1 MFKKANGFWKSDFRL
16 NGKRYQHTWEVK
28 DKNEALK
35 LEKDL
40 KEKIKNNINI
50 LIKSNEDEKLNE
62 AKKLTQTILIETSKL
77 LELFLLEN
85 ITNDKKKDIKNKVSN
100 IALHLSALTKITETN
115 IEINS
120 LDNKINSTKNT
131 YLS

>member
-1 MFKKANGFWKSDFRL
+1 M
-16 NGKRYQHTWEVK
+16 
-28 DKNEALK
+28 
-35 LEKDL
+35 
-40 KEKIKNNINI
+40 
-50 LIKSNEDEKLNE
+50 
-62 AKKLTQTILIETSKL
+62 TILIETSKL